1 MAAPLGLSRAQR
13 DATLNIGY
21 GTLFMLELKQVTITH
36 AEHELFVPINC
47 AIAPGSIL
55 TLMGPSGIG
64 KSSLMAAIAGDL
76 QPPLQLQGDISLQG
90 RRLNEVPIEQRG
102 VGLLL
107 QDDLLFPHLS
117 VGQNLAFAMPQSYG
131 SQERQQRI
139 EQFLHEAG
147 LTGFSQRD
155 VATLSGGQRARVS
168 VLRTLLSEPKVVLLD
183 EPFSRLD
190 QALRQRFRDWVF
202 TTLLA
207 HQVPVL
213 LVTHDAQDC
222 YDDQVIQLEV
232 SGV

>member
-1 MAAPLGLSRAQR
+1 
-13 DATLNIGY
+13 
-21 GTLFMLELKQVTITH
+21 MLELKQVTLTL
-36 AEHELFVPINC
+36 AGRTLF
-47 AIAPGSIL
+47 APVSCRVAAGDIL

-76 QPPLQLQGDISLQG
+76 QPPLQVQGDMLLSGQ
-90 RRLNEVPIEQRG
+90 RLNDRPIEQRG

-117 VGQNLAFAMPQSYG
+117 VGQNLAFAIPQSYPAP
-131 SQERQQRI
+131 ERRARY
-139 EQFLHEAG
+139 EAYLVAAG
-147 LTGFSQRD
+147 MSGFADRD

-190 QALRQRFRDWVF
+190 QALRARFRDWVF
-202 TTLLA
+202 ATLVE
-207 HQVPVL
+207 HQVPAL

-222 YDDQVIQLEV
+222 YRDQLMVLEADHA
-232 SGV
+232 